1 MISVPLVSIS
11 DAILSPDAVHRYW
24 LQRHKPA
31 MFLDGVLG
39 RALFVMLN
47 PSTADAVEDD
57 MTVKKCLG
65 FARGLGLDRIG
76 IVNLFTVRA
85 TDPSALRH
93 IAERN
98 GEEADGYIRAALDWL
113 REGGPLGRL
122 IFAYG
127 SAPWVGAKDDRTMAG
142 ALIRAQAERIGFV
155 RDEALRRG
163 LQPMALGVTA
173 DGWPRHPSRF
183 GYGEANAHFQPVPA
197 AHFAALGL

>member
-1 MISVPLVSIS
+1 MFSQL
-11 DAILSPDAVHRYW
+11 DAILSADSVHRYW
-24 LQRHKPA
+24 LHRHRPD

-47 PSTADAVEDD
+47 PSTADAVADD

-85 TDPSALRH
+85 TDPSALRL

-98 GEEADGYIRAALDWL
+98 GDEADAYIRAALDWL
-113 REGGPLGRL
+113 REGGKRGSL

-127 SAPWVGAKDDRTMAG
+127 SSPWAGTKLNDKSMAG
-142 ALIRAQAERIGFV
+142 ALIRAQAERIKFV
-155 RDEALRRG
+155 RDEALRRE
-163 LQPMALGVTA
+163 LQPMALGLTA

-183 GYGEANAHFQPVPA
+183 GYGEANAHFQPVPD
-197 AHFAALGL
+197 AHYRALGL